1 MTSGANSAAA
11 RLDGKIAV
19 ITGSTQGLGEATAR
33 LFAVRGAAGLVLCGR
48 NAENGARVAAE
59 ITAGGCVA
67 HFVAAD
73 LAEVAACRAVLA
85 ETDARFGRVDCLVNC
100 AALTDRGGILDTT
113 PELFDRLFAV
123 NVRAPFF
130 LIQEAAK
137 LMRRDGVAGAIVN
150 IISMSSHGGEPFI
163 TAYSASKGAL
173 ATLTRNAAYALMP
186 DRIRVNGLNIGW
198 ADTPAEDRIQKLAHG
213 AGDDWLGEAERG
225 QPFGRLIKPG
235 EVARAVAFLASEE
248 SGLMTGSVVD
258 FDQSILGAYDA
269 PPKPRPK
276 TD

>member
-33 LFAVRGAAGLVLCGR
+33 LFAARGAAGLVLCGR

-137 LMRRDGVAGAIVN
+137 LMRRDGLAGAIVN

-173 ATLTRNAAYALMP
+173 ATLTRNAAFKSWHT
-186 DRIRVNGLNIGW
+186 V
-198 ADTPAEDRIQKLAHG
+198 PAT
-213 AGDDWLGEAERG
+213 
-225 QPFGRLIKPG
+225 
-235 EVARAVAFLASEE
+235 
-248 SGLMTGSVVD
+248 TGSARRSVGNR
-258 FDQSILGAYDA
+258 SAA
-269 PPKPRPK
+269 
-276 TD
+276 

>member
-33 LFAVRGAAGLVLCGR
+33 LFAARGAAGLVLCGR

-59 ITAGGCVA
+59 ITGHGCA
-67 HFVAAD
+67 AFFVAAD

-85 ETDARFGRVDCLVNC
+85 EADARFGRVDCLVNC

-137 LMRRDGVAGAIVN
+137 LMRRDGIAGAIVN

-173 ATLTRNAAYALMP
+173 ATLTRTAAYAL
-186 DRIRVNGLNIGW
+186 I
-198 ADTPAEDRIQKLAHG
+198 KLALRQNPKADLRVVVNHATSTAEG
-213 AGDDWLGEAERG
+213 QRTHAVLAAACRNFLKTAPLLAGVIRRDFRVPDAIRHQVPLLTRHPMCEAAQDVER
-225 QPFGRLIKPG
+225 L
-235 EVARAVAFLASEE
+235 
-248 SGLMTGSVVD
+248 TGT
-258 FDQSILGAYDA
+258 LLEA
-269 PPKPRPK
+269 P
-276 TD
+276 